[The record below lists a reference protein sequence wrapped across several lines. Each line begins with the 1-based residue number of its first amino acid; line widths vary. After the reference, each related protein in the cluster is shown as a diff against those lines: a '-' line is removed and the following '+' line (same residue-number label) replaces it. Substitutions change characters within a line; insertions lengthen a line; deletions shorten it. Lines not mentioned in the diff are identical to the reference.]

1 MEWLEWTHLLMG
13 VEETVELEADME
25 CKINLIHQD
34 PLPMLMVGLLGMTI
48 WHGMIKVV
56 EVKKF
61 NKDMAVADKDNLDK
75 DNLDK
80 DNLDKDNLDNSTQ
93 DSNTQDNSIQ
103 DNNKTATT
111 SSGLQ
116 LKVV

>member
-1 MEWLEWTHLLMG
+1 
-13 VEETVELEADME
+13 
-25 CKINLIHQD
+25 
-34 PLPMLMVGLLGMTI
+34 MTI

-80 DNLDKDNLDNSTQ
+80 DNLDKDNLDKDNSTQ

>member
-1 MEWLEWTHLLMG
+1 

-48 WHGMIKVV
+48 WHGMIRVV
-56 EVKKF
+56 EVEKF
-61 NKDMAVADKDNLDK
+61 DKDMAVADKDNR
-75 DNLDK
+75 DN
-80 DNLDKDNLDNSTQ
+80 
-93 DSNTQDNSIQ
+93 NTQDNSIQ

-111 SSGLQ
+111 SSELQ

>member
-1 MEWLEWTHLLMG
+1 
-13 VEETVELEADME
+13 
-25 CKINLIHQD
+25 
-34 PLPMLMVGLLGMTI
+34 MTI
-48 WHGMIKVV
+48 WHGMIKVA

-61 NKDMAVADKDNLDK
+61 NKDIAVADKDNLDK

-80 DNLDKDNLDNSTQ
+80 DNLDKDNQDNST
-93 DSNTQDNSIQ
+93 Q

>member
-1 MEWLEWTHLLMG
+1 
-13 VEETVELEADME
+13 
-25 CKINLIHQD
+25 
-34 PLPMLMVGLLGMTI
+34 MTI

-61 NKDMAVADKDNLDK
+61 NKDMAVADKDNR
-75 DNLDK
+75 DN
-80 DNLDKDNLDNSTQ
+80 
-93 DSNTQDNSIQ
+93 NTQDNSIQ

-116 LKVV
+116 LKVVCSNNNNGIKLPSRHSGISLPMNL

>member
-1 MEWLEWTHLLMG
+1 LPEECKEWTHLLLG
-13 VEETVELEADME
+13 VEETVELVADLE
-25 CKINLIHQD
+25 CKINLIHQG

-56 EVKKF
+56 EEVKKF
-61 NKDMAVADKDNLDK
+61 NKDMAVADKDNLDNNIP
-75 DNLDK
+75 DNSIQ
-80 DNLDKDNLDNSTQ
+80 DNSTQ
-93 DSNTQDNSIQ
+93 DNSIQDNSTQ

-111 SSGLQ
+111 SSELQ